1 MRQSRRS
8 TDYKVVPFTAD
19 HAEDLQARNTS
30 GATIGLNHIV
40 KEYLDA
46 MALPG
51 HGFSLV
57 NNGHLIFSAGV
68 YPVWKGLGEAWV
80 IPSDLIKPHRR
91 QLVTYVREY
100 LDRLVEENEYRRVQA
115 TVRADFDA
123 GHRFIEFLGFQREAM
138 LEAYG
143 PDGADHVQYAR
154 LMKW

>member
-1 MRQSRRS
+1 MRQSRPS
-8 TDYKVVPFTAD
+8 TDFKIVPFAAD
-19 HAEDLQARNTS
+19 HAGDLREKNSNA
-30 GATIGLNHIV
+30 ATIGFDEIG

-57 NNGHLIFSAGV
+57 KNGHLIASAGV

-100 LDRLVEENEYRRVQA
+100 LDRLFEENDYRRVQA
-115 TVRADFDA
+115 TVREDFDA
-123 GHRFIEFLGFQREAM
+123 GHRFIKFFGFQREAV
-138 LEAYG
+138 LRAYG

-154 LMKW
+154 LIK